1 MKEQKKHDKIVLLGK
16 SKLNSIQVLISK
28 TLIDGYM
35 IHDKFVLINNLMRK
49 NDNMKEENKTLKS

>member
-1 MKEQKKHDKIVLLGK
+1 MKEQKKHYKIVLLGK

>member
-49 NDNMKEENKTLKS
+49 NDNMNEENKTLKS

>member
-1 MKEQKKHDKIVLLGK
+1 MKEQKKHYKIVLLGK

-28 TLIDGYM
+28 TLIDG
-35 IHDKFVLINNLMRK
+35 K

>member
-1 MKEQKKHDKIVLLGK
+1 MKEQKKHDKIELLGK

-28 TLIDGYM
+28 TLIDGY
-35 IHDKFVLINNLMRK
+35 IIYDKFVLINNVMRK

>member
-49 NDNMKEENKTLKS
+49 NDNMKEHNKTLKS

>member
-1 MKEQKKHDKIVLLGK
+1 MKEQKKYDKIELLGK

-28 TLIDGYM
+28 TLIDGY
-35 IHDKFVLINNLMRK
+35 IIYDKFVLINNVMRK